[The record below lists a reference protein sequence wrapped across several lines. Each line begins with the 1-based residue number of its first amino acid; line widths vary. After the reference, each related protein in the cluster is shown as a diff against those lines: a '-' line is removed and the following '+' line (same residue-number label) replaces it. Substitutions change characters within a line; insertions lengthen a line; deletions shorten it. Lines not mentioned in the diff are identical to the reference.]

1 MFCFWTQCIQNNTFE
16 WLEILGFRFCFHKEN
31 PIQRT
36 LLEGICI
43 CNMFIIVICSKMFFR
58 KCQRPG
64 CRNSCNNV
72 RSSVKNFC
80 TPACATAHQMST
92 STVVVVQQQIPS
104 SNKKQKAE
112 TTVAEIATAP
122 PSTSQGYLNFSGLVW
137 IADAYH
143 KIASSRLS
151 RFVAHSWIFRLYE
164 VEIWCLCTVTFG
176 QKSLK
181 LNSRPFYCSQLYIT
195 SNQTN
200 KMKWTNT
207 YILELRVRVEWIY
220 SNSKVIG
227 IEKKQT

>member
-1 MFCFWTQCIQNNTFE
+1 
-16 WLEILGFRFCFHKEN
+16 
-31 PIQRT
+31 
-36 LLEGICI
+36 
-43 CNMFIIVICSKMFFR
+43 MFIIICSKMFFR

-112 TTVAEIATAP
+112 TTVTEIATGP

-143 KIASSRLS
+143 KVASSRLS
-151 RFVAHSWIFRLYE
+151 RFVAHSWIFK
-164 VEIWCLCTVTFG
+164 LC
-176 QKSLK
+176 
-181 LNSRPFYCSQLYIT
+181 
-195 SNQTN
+195 
-200 KMKWTNT
+200 MKWKFDAYVPWPLAKRVQNWTVDCSTARNFT
-207 YILELRVRVEWIY
+207 YSI
-220 SNSKVIG
+220 
-227 IEKKQT
+227 